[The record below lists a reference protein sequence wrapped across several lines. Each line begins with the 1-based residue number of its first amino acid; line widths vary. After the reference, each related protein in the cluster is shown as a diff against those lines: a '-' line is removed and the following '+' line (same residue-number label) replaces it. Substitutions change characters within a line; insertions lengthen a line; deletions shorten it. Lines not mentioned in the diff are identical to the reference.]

1 MPPKKQ
7 KTKTTT
13 FTNIND
19 PETETGATSSEEFLR
34 SYGVDTS
41 KGVGTPEK
49 LTDEKIHQLMNDPLV
64 TNTIYN
70 TPSQAALSSPTVH
83 TGYTDTFGAANVPN
97 ISHVP
102 GKEARYDIFMS
113 TPGDKKGGKRRK
125 TRKTKKQS
133 KRSTR
138 RKRLHKRC

>member
-13 FTNIND
+13 ITNIND

-49 LTDEKIHQLMNDPLV
+49 LTDDKIDKLMNDPLV
-64 TNTIYN
+64 TNSIYN
-70 TPSQAALSSPTVH
+70 TPSQGLHSSPTVY
-83 TGYTDTFGAANVPN
+83 TGYADTFGAENLPN
-97 ISHVP
+97 ISHVRV
-102 GKEARYDIFMS
+102 KEDRYDMYNSDF
-113 TPGDKKGGKRRK
+113 GDKKGGKRRK
-125 TRKTKKQS
+125 TQKTKKQS

-138 RKRLHKRC
+138 RKRVHKRR